1 MSYHVL
7 NSALITHNSALL
19 MKIAIDYTT
28 GIYPGAGVARYT
40 RQLVASLA
48 DIDPRNNYSLFYAAG
63 GLPRST
69 PERAQADVLFR
80 ERPNFRAVPVPVSVR
95 VMSRLWQRWQAPL
108 PIELFTGRCD
118 VVHSPDFVSPPHRS
132 GGDVITV
139 HDLSFLVVPEC
150 ADPTNAAFLGKAVPA
165 AARRADHII
174 AVSEQTRHDLVQLL
188 SVPPQRVSVAYN
200 GVDARFRPMPGD
212 PAVANLRQKLGLPD
226 RFILHVGTLEPRKN
240 LARLID
246 AYGMLAGAGHARTQ
260 HTAHSTQ
267 HSASVALVLAG
278 RRGWLYEP
286 IYKAAERA
294 NNQGGNVVFLDFVS
308 DDHLPLLYN
317 MAEGFAYPSLYEG
330 FGMPAA
336 EALACGVPTLVSTDG
351 ALKEVTGDAA
361 LAVDPTSLED
371 IAAGLQRL
379 LTDEALREEL
389 ALSGPIQAA
398 QFTWEA
404 AARTVLGVYEG
415 VAKF

>member
-1 MSYHVL
+1 
-7 NSALITHNSALL
+7 

-48 DIDPRNNYSLFYAAG
+48 DIDSRNNYSLFYAAR

-80 ERPNFRAVPVPVSVR
+80 ERPNFRAVPVPMSVR

-108 PIELFTGRCD
+108 PLEVFTGRCD

-132 GGDVITV
+132 GADVITV

-165 AARRADHII
+165 ATRRANHII
-174 AVSEQTRHDLVQLL
+174 AVSEQTKRDLVQLL
-188 SVPPQRVSVAYN
+188 SVPPKRVTVAYN
-200 GVDARFRPMPGD
+200 GVEARFRPMPGD
-212 PAVANLRQKLGLPD
+212 PALDTLRQKLGLPE

-246 AYGMLAGAGHARTQ
+246 AYGMLVSASRVRTP
-260 HTAHSTQ
+260 
-267 HSASVALVLAG
+267 HSAGLALVLAG

-286 IYKAAERA
+286 IYKAAERV
-294 NNQGGNVVFLDFVS
+294 NSQGGKVVFLDFVS
-308 DDHLPLLYN
+308 DDHLPLIYN
-317 MAEGFAYPSLYEG
+317 MAEAFAYPSLYEG

-336 EALACGVPTLVSTDG
+336 EALACGVPTLVSTGG

-361 LAVDPTSLED
+361 LAADPTSSED

-389 ALSGPIQAA
+389 AVSGPIQATR
-398 QFTWEA
+398 FTWEA

-415 VAKF
+415 VAAQPQAPP

>member
-1 MSYHVL
+1 
-7 NSALITHNSALL
+7 

-40 RQLVASLA
+40 RQLIGSLA

-69 PERAQADVLFR
+69 PERAQADALFR
-80 ERPNFRAVPVPVSVR
+80 EHPNFRAVPVPMSVR

-108 PIELFTGRCD
+108 PLELFTGCCD

-132 GGDVITV
+132 GADVITV
-139 HDLSFLVVPEC
+139 HDLSFLVMPEC

-165 AARRADHII
+165 ATRRANHII
-174 AVSEQTRHDLVQLL
+174 AVSEQTKRDLVQLL
-188 SVPPQRVSVAYN
+188 SVPPHRVSVTYN

-212 PAVANLRQKLGLPD
+212 PAVNNLRQKLGLPE

-246 AYGMLAGAGHARTQ
+246 AYGMLVGAGAGIGAGARTMPNSR
-260 HTAHSTQ
+260 HAPLRD
-267 HSASVALVLAG
+267 VALVLAG

-286 IYKAAERA
+286 IYKAAERV
-294 NNQGGNVVFLDFVS
+294 NNRGGNVIFLDFVY

-317 MAEGFAYPSLYEG
+317 MAEVFAYPSLYEG
-330 FGMPAA
+330 FGMPVA

-361 LAVDPTSLED
+361 LAADPTSLDEL
-371 IAAGLQRL
+371 ASSLHRL
-379 LTDEALREEL
+379 SSDEALREEL
-389 ALSGPIQAA
+389 SGAGPLQAA
-398 QFTWEA
+398 RFTWEA
-404 AARTVLGVYEG
+404 AARTVLSVYEG
-415 VAKF
+415 VGTC